1 MRSAKDGR
9 AEVLPALWLILGILS
24 HTAWGGYPVLAR
36 YIQTVGG
43 VPPLAMTGIANG
55 IATLGLLLVAMPRLK
70 GTLPVARDLVFFG
83 IVVVAR
89 SLSNVLAARFT
100 SAIHVQLLSLMTPFF
115 TALLSRPLLGER
127 LPRFTLPAVFLSIL
141 GSVLMVTSTGKSGE
155 IAFSLSSQ
163 DWLGL
168 GLASASAFLLSFYM
182 ITIRKVVRQDTSAE
196 TLGAFQTI
204 VLLVC
209 MTSGSLFLGEDW
221 GFLTRLPTQGWI
233 AIIVY
238 GLGVILAGTLIQNSA
253 LKRIP
258 ASVYTV
264 MLSWRLVST
273 SFFAFLILGEKFT
286 SLWQV
291 FGALLVMVTVTLYS
305 GVQRGPA
312 PSSIGRS

>member
-1 MRSAKDGR
+1 MSPARSGR
-9 AEVLPALWLILGILS
+9 TEALPAGWLFLGILS

-55 IATLGLLLVAMPRLK
+55 IATLGLFLVAMPRLK
-70 GTLPVARDLVFFG
+70 GTLPAARDLVFFG
-83 IVVVAR
+83 IVVISR
-89 SLSNVLAARFT
+89 SLSNVLAARYT
-100 SAIHVQLLSLMTPFF
+100 AAIHVQLLSLMTPFF

-141 GSVLMVTSTGKSGE
+141 GSVLMVTSTGKTGGIS
-155 IAFSLSSQ
+155 ISLNGQ

-168 GLASASAFLLSFYM
+168 GLALASAFLLSFYM
-182 ITIRKVVRQDTSAE
+182 ITIRKIVRKDTSAE

-209 MTSGSLFLGEDW
+209 MTAGSMALGEDW
-221 GFLTRLPTQGWI
+221 GSLARLPAQGWI
-233 AIIVY
+233 AILVY

-273 SFFAFLILGEKFT
+273 SFFALLLLGEKFN
-286 SLWQV
+286 SLWQIL
-291 FGALLVMVTVTLYS
+291 GALIVMVTVSLYS
-305 GVQRGPA
+305 GFQRSRA
-312 PSSIGRS
+312 PSPIGQT

>member
-1 MRSAKDGR
+1 MLFRS
-9 AEVLPALWLILGILS
+9 
-24 HTAWGGYPVLAR
+24 WGGYPVLAR
-36 YIQTVGG
+36 YIQTVGR

-55 IATLGLLLVAMPRLK
+55 IATLGLFLVAMPRLK
-70 GTLPVARDLVFFG
+70 GTLPVARDLAFFG

-100 SAIHVQLLSLMTPFF
+100 AAIHVQLLSLMTPFF
-115 TALLSRPLLGER
+115 TALLSRPILGER

-141 GSVLMVTSTGKSGE
+141 GSVLMVTSTGKSGG
-155 IAFSLSSQ
+155 IAFHLDGQ

-168 GLASASAFLLSFYM
+168 GLALASAFLLSFYM
-182 ITIRKVVRQDTSAE
+182 ITIRKVVRKDTSVE

-209 MTSGSLFLGEDW
+209 MTTGSLALGEDW
-221 GFLTRLPTQGWI
+221 GSLARLPAKGWI
-233 AIIVY
+233 AILVY
-238 GLGVILAGTLIQNSA
+238 GLCVILAGTLIQNSA

-286 SLWQV
+286 SQWQIL
-291 FGALLVMVTVTLYS
+291 GALLVMVTVTLYS
-305 GVQRGPA
+305 GFQRSPA
-312 PSSIGRS
+312 PSSIGQS